1 MPTANLDNMQSTILM
16 PVETISKGHKLSYME
31 KDMMLDVDA
40 NMVYLRAFAL
50 KLTKNSIDA
59 EDLVQ
64 ETLIK
69 VLDNRGKFNADHGS
83 FRSWITTIMRNL
95 FINDYRKKKHRQTQ
109 SFDPMQMVVVESYL
123 GNTENSAVSDLSQQ
137 VLHRFINELEDNYKN
152 PFVLYLHGFSYED
165 ISDLLSTEVNTL
177 RTRIFHARRILQ
189 QRILKLLE
197 QERNPNPRNN

>member
-1 MPTANLDNMQSTILM
+1 MQTAILM
-16 PVETISKGHKLSYME
+16 PDEATSSGHKFIYMD
-31 KDMMLDVDA
+31 KDKNIMSEMDA
-40 NMVYLRAFAL
+40 NMSYLRSFAL
-50 KLTKNSIDA
+50 KLTKNTIDS

-69 VLDNRGKFNADHGS
+69 ILDNRSKYNVESGS
-83 FRSWITTIMRNL
+83 FRSWITVIMRNI

-123 GNTENSAVSDLSQQ
+123 GNTENTAVSNLSQQ
-137 VLHRFINELEDNYKN
+137 VLHTFINELEDNYKN

-165 ISDLLSTEVNTL
+165 ISDLLETEINTL

-197 QERNPNPRNN
+197 QERNPTQIARK

>member
-1 MPTANLDNMQSTILM
+1 MNMQSAILM
-16 PVETISKGHKLSYME
+16 PDDTVSSGHKFIYME
-31 KDMMLDVDA
+31 EEMMSEVNA
-40 NMVYLRAFAL
+40 NMSYLRSFAL
-50 KLTKNSIDA
+50 KLTKNTIDS

-69 VLDNRGKFNADHGS
+69 VLDNRGKFNPDSGS
-83 FRSWITTIMRNL
+83 FRSWITVIMRNI

-123 GNTENSAVSDLSQQ
+123 GNTENSAVSNLSQQ

-165 ISDLLSTEVNTL
+165 ISDLLETEINTL

-197 QERNPNPRNN
+197 QERNPNQTNRKK

>member
-1 MPTANLDNMQSTILM
+1 MQRAILMQSEVSSHGQQFI
-16 PVETISKGHKLSYME
+16 YME
-31 KDMMLDVDA
+31 KEIMSEVDA
-40 NMVYLRAFAL
+40 NMSYLRSFAL
-50 KLTKNSIDA
+50 KLTKNTIDA

-69 VLDNRGKFNADHGS
+69 ILDNKGRFNADAGS
-83 FRSWITTIMRNL
+83 FRSWITVIMRNI

-123 GNTENSAVSDLSQQ
+123 GNTENTAISELSQQ

-165 ISDLLSTEVNTL
+165 ISDLLSTEINTL

-189 QRILKLLE
+189 QRISKMIE
-197 QERNPNPRNN
+197 QERNPQNRKN

>member
-1 MPTANLDNMQSTILM
+1 MQI
-16 PVETISKGHKLSYME
+16 TISMPSDIISSGHNFNYME
-31 KDMMLDVDA
+31 KEILSDMDA
-40 NMVYLRAFAL
+40 NMTYLRAFAL

-64 ETLIK
+64 DTLIK
-69 VLDNRGKFNADHGS
+69 VLDNHGKFNANFGN
-83 FRSWITTIMRNL
+83 FRGWITTIMRNQ
-95 FINDYRKKKHRQTQ
+95 FINDYRKKKHRQTN
-109 SFDPMQMVVVESYL
+109 SFDPMQIIVVESYV
-123 GNTENSAVSDLSQQ
+123 GNTENTAISELSQQ
-137 VLHRFINELEDNYKN
+137 VLHRFINELEDIYKN

-165 ISDLLSTEVNTL
+165 ISELLSTEINTL

>member
-1 MPTANLDNMQSTILM
+1 MQSTILM
-16 PVETISKGHKLSYME
+16 PDDTVSSGHNFIYME
-31 KDMMLDVDA
+31 KKMMSEVDA
-40 NMVYLRAFAL
+40 NMSYLRAFAL

-69 VLDNRGKFNADHGS
+69 VLDNREKFNANFGS

-189 QRILKLLE
+189 QRILKMLE